1 MKKLIF
7 SFALVLISTFAFA
20 QSKDYQL
27 STHILDISKGLPA
40 SGVSIKLEKMNMT
53 TKMWEAVDEK
63 TTDASGR
70 IPNFLKN
77 DKDNSGI
84 YKFTFMTKPYFQKN
98 HEESFY
104 PFIEVVFEIKGK
116 THFHVPITLSAYG
129 YSTYRGS

>member
-1 MKKLIF
+1 MKKLIL
-7 SFALVLISTFAFA
+7 SFTLVLLSTFAFA
-20 QSKDYQL
+20 QSTDYQL

-40 SGVSIKLEKMNMT
+40 SGVSIKLEKMN
-53 TKMWEAVDEK
+53 TKTKTWAYVDQK
-63 TTDASGR
+63 ATDNNGR
-70 IPNFLKN
+70 IPDFLKN

-84 YKFTFMTKPYFQKN
+84 YRFTFLTQPYFQKN
-98 HEESFY
+98 NEESFY

>member
-7 SFALVLISTFAFA
+7 SFALILLSTFTFA
-20 QSKDYQL
+20 QGTEYQL

-40 SGVSIKLEKMNMT
+40 SGVSIKLEKMN
-53 TKMWEAVDEK
+53 TKTKAWEYIDQK
-63 TTDASGR
+63 TTDDSGR

-77 DKDNSGI
+77 DKDNSGV
-84 YKFTFMTKPYFQKN
+84 YRFTFMTKPYFERS

-104 PFIEVVFEIKGK
+104 PFIEVVFEIKGR